1 MKTSAQGAKEEAN
14 AGSSAMK
21 GLIDAIAKAPY
32 NIYTTTLSK
41 LEMKYVPPPA
51 VTSYTDYGTVKN
63 NKYTNP

>member
-1 MKTSAQGAKEEAN
+1 ME
-14 AGSSAMK
+14 